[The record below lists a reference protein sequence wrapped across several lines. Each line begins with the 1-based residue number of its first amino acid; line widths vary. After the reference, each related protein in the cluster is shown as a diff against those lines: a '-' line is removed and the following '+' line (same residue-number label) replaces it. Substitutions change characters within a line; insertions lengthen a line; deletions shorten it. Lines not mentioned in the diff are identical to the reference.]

1 MKRIGILAIL
11 LVLTGMIST
20 HVIALVPA
28 ETQDELR
35 TQPNTAFTNG
45 EKLTFDINYGFV
57 TAGEAIMS
65 VNGYKYLNGRKA
77 YEINTYASS
86 TETFDKV
93 FKVRDKYSTFLDV
106 VGIYPHRFEQRVRE
120 GKYSKDYHAFFD
132 HEEKKAEAS
141 DGNKYSIPRYVHD
154 ILSAFYYVRTIDL
167 TKYRKGQKIQLQNFY
182 NGKVHPLDVLVLGR
196 QKIEVD
202 AGKFDCIVLE
212 PLVVE
217 GGLFKNEGSIKVWLT
232 NDENKIPVKMST
244 KVVVGNIDV
253 VLTKYEG
260 VKNPLKAKLD

>member
-1 MKRIGILAIL
+1 MKRIGIGALL
-11 LVLTGMIST
+11 LVFAGMIYARI
-20 HVIALVPA
+20 VVP
-28 ETQDELR
+28 EPSGDDLR
-35 TQPNTAFTNG
+35 SQPNTAFTTG

-57 TAGEAIMS
+57 TAGEAVMS
-65 VNGYKYLNGRKA
+65 VGGYKYLNGRKTF
-77 YEINTYASS
+77 EINTYATS
-86 TETFDKV
+86 TETFDKI

-106 VGIYPHRFEQRVRE
+106 AGIFPHRFEQRVRE
-120 GKYSKDYHAFFD
+120 GKFSKDYQASFD
-132 HEEKKAEAS
+132 HEEKQAETS
-141 DGNKYSIPRYVHD
+141 DGKKYKIPQYVHD

-202 AGKFDCIVLE
+202 AGTFDCIVLE

-232 NDENKIPVKMST
+232 NDANKMPVKMST
-244 KVVVGNIDV
+244 KVLVGNIDV
-253 VLTKYEG
+253 ALTKYEG
-260 VKNPLKAKLD
+260 VRNPLKAKLD